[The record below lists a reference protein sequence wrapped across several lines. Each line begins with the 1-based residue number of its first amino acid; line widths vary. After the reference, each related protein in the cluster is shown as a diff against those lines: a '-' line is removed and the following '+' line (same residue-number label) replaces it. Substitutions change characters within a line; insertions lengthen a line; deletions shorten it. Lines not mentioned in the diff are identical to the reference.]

1 MQTKSNTA
9 NPYDG
14 TIAHDVHPSVVD
26 HFITDY
32 PRAHYPANVNSAI
45 EWNRTLASGG
55 CRCVHTNGN
64 ITVWENLRRGE
75 RIVVRMCETPTVVT
89 SPLVQD

>member
-26 HFITDY
+26 YFITDY
-32 PRAHYPANVNSAI
+32 PRANYPAHTNLAI
-45 EWNRTLASGG
+45 EWNQTLAAGG
-55 CRCVHTNGN
+55 YRCIHTNGN
-64 ITVWENLRRGE
+64 HTIWEGVRGRITVS
-75 RIVVRMCETPTVVT
+75 MCELPTVSVVAIT
-89 SPLVQD
+89 D